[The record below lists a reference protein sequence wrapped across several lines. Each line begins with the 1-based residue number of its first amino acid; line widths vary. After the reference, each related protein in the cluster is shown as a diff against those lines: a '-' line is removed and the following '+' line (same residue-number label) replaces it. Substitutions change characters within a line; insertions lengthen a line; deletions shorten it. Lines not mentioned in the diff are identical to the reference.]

1 MNYRQNFKN
10 YFGKIDNKK
19 NLIKDTD
26 FYFSKIQKK
35 KINKFIKDF
44 KIYKNFDELINF
56 IKKSIKYREYSK
68 FIFTKSIDSAF
79 ENMEKFGRKF
89 NISKDQM
96 SYLNVNSLLD
106 LYFNYSNMK
115 PIDKLKKEIFF

>member
-1 MNYRQNFKN
+1 
-10 YFGKIDNKK
+10 
-19 NLIKDTD
+19 
-26 FYFSKIQKK
+26 
-35 KINKFIKDF
+35 
-44 KIYKNFDELINF
+44 
-56 IKKSIKYREYSK
+56 
-68 FIFTKSIDSAF
+68 
-79 ENMEKFGRKF
+79 MEKFGRKF